1 MVCLIG
7 LAVAAVVLYYVA
19 RYLWE
24 LLTLDD
30 LHLRA
35 VFISGC
41 DSGFGRLLALK
52 CLRKGIPV
60 FAGCLTK
67 EGEENLRRDAEGF
80 KGELETVP
88 LDVTSDKSCEEAAA
102 TVKSHLVDGK
112 YLWAVVNNAGVF
124 SIFGPDDWTS
134 TKDYQRSY
142 DVNCLGVVR
151 VTHAF
156 KPLIK
161 KSKGRII
168 TVTSVAGRVCT
179 PCGGPYNAAK
189 YGAEAYMDTIRKEL
203 RGFGITCCILE
214 PGIFKTPLLDEKMHI
229 DRVNHVWS
237 NLSDEQREEYGE
249 DYKDY
254 FASKWNDAMKQLGTD
269 RTDYVVD
276 NYYHAITAKYPR
288 LRYRC
293 GWDSLLFYIPIS
305 YLPTELEDWI
315 FRKLANEK
323 RLPAAL
329 KTALKKTE

>member
-1 MVCLIG
+1 MACLIG
-7 LAVAAVVLYYVA
+7 LAVTGFLLYYVA

-24 LLTLDD
+24 LITLGD
-30 LHLRA
+30 LHRRA

-52 CLRKGIPV
+52 CVRNGIPV

-67 EGEENLRRDAEGF
+67 EGGEKLKADAEGF
-80 KGELETVP
+80 KGQLETIP
-88 LDVTSDKSCEEAAA
+88 LDVTSDSSCQEAAK
-102 TVKSHLVDGK
+102 TVKSKLGDDK

-134 TKDYQRSY
+134 IADYQRSY

-168 TVTSVAGRVCT
+168 TVTSVAGRVAT

-214 PGIFKTPLLDEKMHI
+214 PGIFKTPLLDEKMHN
-229 DRVNHVWS
+229 DRVNYVWS
-237 NLSDEQREEYGE
+237 NLSQEQREEYGE
-249 DYKDY
+249 DYKDF
-254 FASKWNDAMKQLGTD
+254 FADKWNSAMNRFGSE
-269 RTDYVVD
+269 RTDFVVD
-276 NYYHAITAKYPR
+276 NYYHAITAKWPR

-305 YLPTELEDWI
+305 YLPTEIEDWI
-315 FRKLANEK
+315 FDKLADNK
-323 RLPAAL
+323 KAPAAL
-329 KTALKKTE
+329 LKEMKKNQ